1 MPKMAIICST
11 PSVHQLRGIHIM
23 YDFET
28 RQKFITRRALGKSL
42 NSIAAE
48 LGIHKNTARTWNTAN
63 KAEIEAERR
72 NYVGVALAAEGA
84 GRIERARISA
94 ALFNRLTKKL
104 LEEASQTAQ
113 LDAQSLGA
121 YIKLCQLLDKA
132 DPPLTP
138 EPGETGCDLPDTI
151 DLLANVKKPSRP
163 GKMEQ
168 PEPIR
173 DLYKQAQLR
182 QQSEKEKTEDVAP
195 ANRDREAAPE
205 PIEVNTEKASRIPSE
220 SLTGRDRPAES
231 GEGDS
236 PEMHTETQ
244 STPDEESLA
253 ASEEFWRLYREKMGR
268 N

>member
-1 MPKMAIICST
+1 
-11 PSVHQLRGIHIM
+11 M

-28 RQKFITRRALGKSL
+28 RQKFIVRRVLGKSL
-42 NSIAAE
+42 NSIATE
-48 LGIHKNTARTWNTAN
+48 LDIHKNTARNWDIAN
-63 KAEIEAERR
+63 RAEIDAESR
-72 NYVGVALAAEGA
+72 NSVGVALAAEGA

-94 ALFNRLTKKL
+94 ELFNRLAKKL
-104 LEEASQTAQ
+104 LDEASQTAQ
-113 LDAQSLGA
+113 LDVQSLGA

-151 DLLANVKKPSRP
+151 DLFANVKLPSRP
-163 GKMEQ
+163 GKREQ

-182 QQSEKEKTEDVAP
+182 QESEKENAEDAAP
-195 ANRDREAAPE
+195 AAGDNEAAPE
-205 PIEVNTEKASRIPSE
+205 SVEVNTETA
-220 SLTGRDRPAES
+220 PAES
-231 GEGDS
+231 GRSGP
-236 PEMHTETQ
+236 PEMHAEIQ

-253 ASEEFWRLYREKMGR
+253 ESEEFWRLYRKKMGR